1 MFLTDLGSPSLSGGL
16 VDPCGDPTCQKVKL
30 FINRV
35 CCPSSSSDLPTTL
48 TLTHNENTR
57 YCNDAFN
64 QPNHPRVPI
73 LPRHLQHRPSTTATT
88 RTYPRSLRNANQ
100 RQRSSPSHRSVPNR
114 SVPNRSIPN
123 SLQPPRPPSH
133 PSANKR
139 HIRKTRAREALRRSP
154 PPTTPSRMAALQPRR
169 REAGT
174 LGWSS
179 PSSAFR
185 YDRPEAYWVARLPHC
200 GTYGWSAFG

>member
-1 MFLTDLGSPSLSGGL
+1 MPMFLTDLGSPSLSGGL
-16 VDPCGDPTCQKVKL
+16 VDPRGDPTCQKVKL
-30 FINRV
+30 FIYRT
-35 CCPSSSSDLPTTL
+35 CYPSSSFDLPTTL
-48 TLTHNENTR
+48 IQNENENENTR

-64 QPNHPRVPI
+64 QPNHPR
-73 LPRHLQHRPSTTATT
+73 LPVLLRHLQHRPSTTATT
-88 RTYPRSLRNANQ
+88 RTHPRSLRSANQ
-100 RQRSSPSHRSVPNR
+100 RQRSSLPDR

-123 SLQPPRPPSH
+123 SLQPPRTPSH

-179 PSSAFR
+179 SSSAFR
-185 YDRPEAYWVARLPHC
+185 YNRSEAHWVPGLPDC
-200 GTYGWSAFG
+200 RSYSWSSFG